1 MTQTLNPRQ
10 SPGRGCQK
18 PFPARGQF
26 SNGKRVTR
34 DAPQASYL
42 LQHSS
47 VDINYPVSGFEFR
60 VSEFGFRV
68 SGFGFRAAS
77 FGSPVSGSGFPG
89 SGFGFWFSGFGQK
102 NLIEL
107 DSLEEVFLGLLQSR
121 IRQARLDHHQQRPAK
136 GAQND
141 FEGAK

>member
-1 MTQTLNPRQ
+1 LTQTLNPRQ

-68 SGFGFRAAS
+68 SGFGL
-77 FGSPVSGSGFPG
+77 PVSGPRFRVLGSQVRD
-89 SGFGFWFSGFGQK
+89 SGFGFQVSGRRT
-102 NLIEL
+102 
-107 DSLEEVFLGLLQSR
+107 S
-121 IRQARLDHHQQRPAK
+121 
-136 GAQND
+136 
-141 FEGAK
+141 